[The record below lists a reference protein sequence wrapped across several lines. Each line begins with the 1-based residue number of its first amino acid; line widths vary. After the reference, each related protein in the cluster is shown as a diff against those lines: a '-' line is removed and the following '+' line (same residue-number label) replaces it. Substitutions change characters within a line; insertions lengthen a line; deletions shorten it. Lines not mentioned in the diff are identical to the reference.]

1 MRWAPPLLLPALA
14 FVAVLGDAPPAQST
28 APGAPVE
35 ALVAAQC
42 HLCHRAAS
50 LPKAGLTESCEG
62 CHAWIRETSASPTA
76 RAQALTLFPLWPRY
90 ETNVQ
95 SYLQVPDLDAAMARL
110 RPDWARRYLANP
122 HDLRP
127 NLPETM
133 PRLGLSAEELDTLA
147 SAFGRASVP
156 ARPSPEPARVAE
168 GGALFVGRGC
178 TACHTFGGQHTAAVL
193 PGAPDLAFARE
204 RLTADMAVAWILDP
218 KSVAPTATMP
228 TMGLTEAEA
237 LAVRDYLWLTE
248 PGGATPA
255 DPLPLP
261 PPLDR
266 PVTWAEVQSE
276 VFGKICAHC
285 HMNPALNEGRA
296 GPGNDGG
303 FGWAATGI
311 ELETRE
317 GVMAVADQIPAALL
331 RRRDEA
337 RRDVLRPG
345 ERPLHVVR
353 PELPGMPLGLP
364 PIDDEDTALVLA
376 WIAQG
381 MPE

>member
-90 ETNVQ
+90 EENVQ

-178 TACHTFGGQHTAAVL
+178 TACHTFGGQHTAAAM

-228 TMGLTEAEA
+228 TMGLTEA
-237 LAVRDYLWLTE
+237 
-248 PGGATPA
+248 
-255 DPLPLP
+255 
-261 PPLDR
+261 DR
-266 PVTWAEVQSE
+266 PVSWAEVQSE

-353 PELPGMPLGLP
+353 PDLPGMPLGLP

>member
-90 ETNVQ
+90 EENVQ

-156 ARPSPEPARVAE
+156 ARPSPEPARVAGPRLRPRAPHRGH
-168 GGALFVGRGC
+168 GGGLDPRPQVRGPDGDDAHHGAHRGRG
-178 TACHTFGGQHTAAVL
+178 L
-193 PGAPDLAFARE
+193 
-204 RLTADMAVAWILDP
+204 
-218 KSVAPTATMP
+218 
-228 TMGLTEAEA
+228 
-237 LAVRDYLWLTE
+237 
-248 PGGATPA
+248 
-255 DPLPLP
+255 
-261 PPLDR
+261 
-266 PVTWAEVQSE
+266 
-276 VFGKICAHC
+276 
-285 HMNPALNEGRA
+285 GRA
-296 GPGNDGG
+296 
-303 FGWAATGI
+303 
-311 ELETRE
+311 
-317 GVMAVADQIPAALL
+317 
-331 RRRDEA
+331 
-337 RRDVLRPG
+337 
-345 ERPLHVVR
+345 
-353 PELPGMPLGLP
+353 
-364 PIDDEDTALVLA
+364 
-376 WIAQG
+376 
-381 MPE
+381 